1 MLGREIAVTTPQH
14 QLVSIVIPVF
24 NGMPYLPEAL
34 TSALE
39 QDYPNLE
46 IVVIDNASTDGTS
59 EYLTG
64 LDDPRLRVIHRENT
78 QPAAAN
84 WSEAIHSARGDLV
97 KLVCADDLITSSAI
111 TKQVALLQSH
121 TRSGLVANRRA
132 VMNGAGQIIKRQHG
146 LDGLRGEVDG
156 IETIRAC
163 LHAGTNLLGE
173 PACLLFRTDAIKAV
187 MPWEDRWPYM
197 TDMAT
202 YARVLSSTSVV
213 CDPDPLA
220 TFRISATSWS
230 SALLENQPKQFAGW
244 RAHVTQDSTLHWSA
258 SDQIKSNINLAIR
271 TAARRIYFLREQ
283 RAARS
288 R

>member
-1 MLGREIAVTTPQH
+1 MLVGEIAVSAAH
-14 QLVSIVIPVF
+14 EQLVSVVIPVY
-24 NGMPYLPEAL
+24 NGMPYLPDAL
-34 TSALE
+34 ASAL
-39 QDYPNLE
+39 QQNYPNLE
-46 IVVIDNASTDGTS
+46 IVVIDNASSDGTT
-59 EYLTG
+59 EYLKG
-64 LDDPRLRVIHRENT
+64 LADPRLRVIHREHT

-84 WSEAIHSARGDLV
+84 WSEAIHNARGDLV
-97 KLVCADDLITSSAI
+97 KLMCADDLIARGAI
-111 TKQVALLQSH
+111 SKQVSLLESH
-121 TRSGLVANRRA
+121 PRSGLVANRRA

-146 LDGLRGEVDG
+146 LDGLRGEVG
-156 IETIRAC
+156 GVETIRAC

-202 YARVLSSTSVV
+202 YAKALLSTSVV

-220 TFRISATSWS
+220 TFRVSATSWS
-230 SALLENQPKQFAGW
+230 SALLKDQPKQFAGW
-244 RAHVTQDSTLHWSA
+244 RAHITQDPTLRWS
-258 SDQIKSNINLAIR
+258 SIDQIKSNINLVLR
-271 TAARRIYFLREQ
+271 TVARRIYFLREQ

>member
-1 MLGREIAVTTPQH
+1 MLGGEVTVNKTH
-14 QLVSIVIPVF
+14 EELVSIVIPVF

-34 TSALE
+34 TSALG

-46 IVVIDNASTDGTS
+46 VVVIDNASSDGTT
-59 EYLTG
+59 EYLEG
-64 LDDPRLRVIHRENT
+64 LTDPRLRVVHRHQT

-84 WSEAIHSARGDLV
+84 WTQAIEAARGSLI
-97 KLVCADDLITSSAI
+97 KLMCADDLIAPDAVSQ
-111 TKQVALLQSH
+111 QVSTLQAH
-121 TRSGLVANRRA
+121 PWSGLMANRRA
-132 VMNGAGQIIKRQHG
+132 VMNGAGQVIKRQHG

-156 IETIRAC
+156 IEAIRSC
-163 LHAGTNLLGE
+163 LRSGTNLLGE
-173 PACLLFRTDAIKAV
+173 PACLLFRANVIKSA

-202 YARVLSSTSVV
+202 YAKALLSTSVV
-213 CDPDPLA
+213 CDPRPLA

-230 SALLENQPKQFAGW
+230 SELLKDQPKQFAGW
-244 RAHVTQDSTLHWSA
+244 RAHLTQDPTLGWSWV
-258 SDQIKSNINLAIR
+258 DQATSNVNLTIR
-271 TAARRIYFLREQ
+271 AAARRVYFLREQ

>member
-1 MLGREIAVTTPQH
+1 MDSSNH
-14 QLVSIVIPVF
+14 KLVSIVIPVF
-24 NGMPYLPEAL
+24 NGMPYLPDAL
-34 TSALE
+34 TSALI

-46 IVVIDNASTDGTS
+46 IVVINNASTDGTT

-64 LDDPRLRVIHRENT
+64 LDDPRLRVIHRDNT

-84 WSEAIHSARGDLV
+84 WSEAIHNARGDLV
-97 KLVCADDLITSSAI
+97 KLMCADDLIAPGAV
-111 TKQVALLQSH
+111 TKQVALLASNA
-121 TRSGLVANRRA
+121 RAGLVANRRA
-132 VMNGAGQIIKRQHG
+132 VMNGAGQVIKRQHG

-156 IETIRAC
+156 VDVIRAC

-173 PACLLFRTDAIKAV
+173 PACLLFRAEAIKHV

-202 YARVLSSTSVV
+202 YAKALFSTSVV

-220 TFRISATSWS
+220 IFRISSTSWS
-230 SALLENQPKQFAGW
+230 SSLLKDQPKQFAGW
-244 RAHVTQDSTLHWSA
+244 RSHITQDPTLHWS
-258 SDQIKSNINLAIR
+258 SVDQIKSNIHLAIR
-271 TAARRIYFLREQ
+271 TAARRMYFLREQ
-283 RAARS
+283 RAAPS

>member
-1 MLGREIAVTTPQH
+1 MSTAHE

-24 NGMPYLPEAL
+24 NGLPYLRDALPSAL
-34 TSALE
+34 T

-46 IVVIDNASTDGTS
+46 IIVIDNASTDGTT

-64 LDDPRLRVIHRENT
+64 LDDPRLRVIHRDHT

-84 WSEAIHSARGDLV
+84 WTEAIHNARGDLV
-97 KLVCADDLITSSAI
+97 KLMCADDLIAPGAI
-111 TKQVALLQSH
+111 TKQAALLQSH
-121 TRSGLVANRRA
+121 PRSGLVANRRA
-132 VMNGAGQIIKRQHG
+132 VMNGAGQIIKHQHG

-156 IETIRAC
+156 IETIRVC
-163 LHAGTNLLGE
+163 LRAGTNLLGE
-173 PACLLFRTDAIKAV
+173 PACLLFRTDAIKSV

-197 TDMAT
+197 TDLAT
-202 YARVLSSTSVV
+202 YAKALLSTSVV

-230 SALLENQPKQFAGW
+230 SSLLRDQPKQFAGW
-244 RAHVTQDSTLHWSA
+244 RSHMTLDPELHWSRR
-258 SDQIKSNINLAIR
+258 DQIKSNINLAIR

-283 RAARS
+283 RSARN